1 MGRLGLA
8 GLAVTIVLNLVAL
21 LFFKKASADYFSE
34 GWWSAWFP
42 CYTIWLAFTIFG
54 FARYC
59 RQKPV
64 DTKADA

>member
-1 MGRLGLA
+1 MGWLGLI
-8 GLAVTIVLNLVAL
+8 GLAITVALNLVAL
-21 LFFKKASADYFSE
+21 LLFKKASADYFSD

-42 CYTIWLAFTIFG
+42 CYLVWLT
-54 FARYC
+54 FAIIGVARCC